1 MSLIFEPIICDPNLT
16 KCSYIS
22 SDTKITYFGQVL
34 NGKREGF
41 GKFTNEYFSYSGNW
55 NSDLPNGKGIIKIHK
70 IICDEYKTGD
80 EYNGEWKNGTID
92 GYGKYIFANGD
103 IYIGKWKD
111 NEKTNGEMT
120 YTNGDIYNGD
130 WKDNEKTNG
139 EMTYANGDMYNG
151 DWKDD
156 QKNNCG
162 KMTYANGDMY
172 NGDWKDDQK
181 NNCGKMTYANGDIYI
196 GVWKDDNK
204 NGYGEMTY
212 ANGDIYN
219 GEWKNNIISKPFIP
233 DCLTPE
239 ELQIYTKQYDD
250 EELITIIH
258 ALLDQIKTICCRDN
272 KMNNAHKLF
281 VLFEHN
287 LHFLKEKHRFMKA
300 TINKLNEFIKTV
312 DPIFEKYLL
321 YIQNSI

>member
-1 MSLIFEPIICDPNLT
+1 
-16 KCSYIS
+16 
-22 SDTKITYFGQVL
+22 
-34 NGKREGF
+34 
-41 GKFTNEYFSYSGNW
+41 
-55 NSDLPNGKGIIKIHK
+55 
-70 IICDEYKTGD
+70 
-80 EYNGEWKNGTID
+80 
-92 GYGKYIFANGD
+92 
-103 IYIGKWKD
+103 
-111 NEKTNGEMT
+111 
-120 YTNGDIYNGD
+120 
-130 WKDNEKTNG
+130 
-139 EMTYANGDMYNG
+139 
-151 DWKDD
+151 
-156 QKNNCG
+156 
-162 KMTYANGDMY
+162 MY